1 LGVANAARILEST
14 GFSKELS
21 KVMAAAES
29 GMGLDN
35 SLKTLAQTL
44 EQAFAGAVGG
54 MGAAQ
59 AGQGLS
65 SGAMEKILYLSVL
78 RGAIQKAS
86 ESTHFNVETHINDLW
101 VKLSQVRQNKSNDG
115 LRKVQEI
122 ITKQSQLL
130 QLVSDINRKYSDMAR
145 SVIQNLR

>member
-1 LGVANAARILEST
+1 
-14 GFSKELS
+14 
-21 KVMAAAES
+21 
-29 GMGLDN
+29 
-35 SLKTLAQTL
+35 
-44 EQAFAGAVGG
+44 VGG

-59 AGQGLS
+59 AGQGFS